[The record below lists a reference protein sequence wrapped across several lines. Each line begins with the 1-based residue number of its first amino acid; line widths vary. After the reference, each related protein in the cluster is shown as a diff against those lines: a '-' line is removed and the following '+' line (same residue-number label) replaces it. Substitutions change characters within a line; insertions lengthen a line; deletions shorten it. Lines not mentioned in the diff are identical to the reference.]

1 MFKLLQWAIC
11 LLLISTSAYSQTA
24 DERLAEIKG
33 LWQTNADGFLQYKK
47 TIELPGFPKEL
58 IYERAK
64 EYYQARLYEKLDEKV
79 AGAVIVLGGA
89 GILKDV
95 QVSNTGGITSTV
107 DATHLL
113 HVWAVDGK
121 AELVIT
127 CIQYIFQIGSGSDA
141 GYDEVLISNLY
152 PVNPQAP
159 QSDKIIGAFYG
170 TTRSATARL
179 EQIEKLLK
187 APLTK

>member
-1 MFKLLQWAIC
+1 MFRLLHGWVC
-11 LLLISTSAYSQTA
+11 LLLISTCAYGQKV
-24 DERLAEIKG
+24 DERLAEVQG
-33 LWQTNADGFLQYKK
+33 LWQTNKDGFLQYKK
-47 TIELPGFPKEL
+47 TIELPGFPKEI

-64 EYYQARLYEKLDEKV
+64 EYYLARLYEKLDEKV
-79 AGAVIVLGGA
+79 AGSVIVLGGA

-95 QVSNTGGITSTV
+95 QVSSTGGVTSTV

-127 CIQYIFQIGSGSDA
+127 CLQYIFQIRSGSDA
-141 GYDEVLISNLY
+141 GYDEVLISTLY

-159 QSDKIIGAFYG
+159 PSEKIIGAFYG

-179 EQIEKLLK
+179 EQIEKQLK
-187 APLTK
+187 APLR